1 MEELDLKELF
11 SIFWNKKGYIAIIVA
26 IFIVIGMVYTMTFV
40 SPKYKSE
47 TSLLLVKTGNATT
60 TTEGTSTEA
69 ITQTDVT
76 LNQKLVSTY
85 SELIKS
91 KSVIREVIQNLNLLE
106 DENDIR
112 RSITVSSVKDTELI
126 KIVVTHDNPQT
137 AKIIANEIANVFTE
151 MVAETYKINNVNI
164 IDAAEVEEQ
173 PYNINHAK
181 DVFIFAFIGFVIAVV
196 YVLIANMLDNTVK
209 TVEDIEKSTGLFVLA
224 SIPEYTQVEDKGGKR

>member
-60 TTEGTSTEA
+60 TTDGTTTEA

-106 DENDIR
+106 SEDAIR
-112 RSITVSSVKDTELI
+112 KSVTVSSVKDTELI
-126 KIVVTHDNPQT
+126 KIVVTNDNPQT

-164 IDAAEVEEQ
+164 IDAAEAEEQ

-181 DVFIFAFIGFVIAVV
+181 DVLIFAFIGFVVAVV

-209 TVEDIEKSTGLFVLA
+209 TAEDIEKSTGLFVLA
-224 SIPEYTQVEDKGGKR
+224 SIPEYTHVEDKGGKR